1 MGLPGRRSRWR
12 RPPGPAERPRPATRP
27 DAFVPGRVLVGFETG
42 AGEQGRRTGA
52 AAGRVV
58 AGRAGPGWSSS
69 TGVPTSGRPPP
80 AGQPAGRG
88 LRRAGLA
95 PPGRRLRPRGLLAP
109 PAPPGRQRG
118 RRPRRQPP
126 GGRPHRGRGR
136 HRGPGFDP
144 DDPAT
149 TGVDETDDLD
159 LEDRVAGRWRC
170 RDDGCVEAVATPTS
184 SHGTEVASVLAAADV
199 FGQLNQV
206 RACGGDEDVGCSTAG
221 LHFEADARG
230 AYLLDVF
237 STRPAGGYR
246 LTRTVR
252 PHLERSWPR
261 PQPVRAPYRRRRPG
275 HTTTF
280 AMTSSERGRLR
291 VGHLPLRQHQSGPA
305 PSERDPGRR
314 APAGHLVREDVG
326 GTRLRGPSPTSS
338 RPPTPPA
345 TPRHPSVIGS
355 GCCSDRAFRGGGP
368 SFR

>member
-1 MGLPGRRSRWR
+1 M
-12 RPPGPAERPRPATRP
+12 
-27 DAFVPGRVLVGFETG
+27 
-42 AGEQGRRTGA
+42 
-52 AAGRVV
+52 
-58 AGRAGPGWSSS
+58 
-69 TGVPTSGRPPP
+69 
-80 AGQPAGRG
+80 
-88 LRRAGLA
+88 
-95 PPGRRLRPRGLLAP
+95 
-109 PAPPGRQRG
+109 
-118 RRPRRQPP
+118 
-126 GGRPHRGRGR
+126 
-136 HRGPGFDP
+136 
-144 DDPAT
+144 
-149 TGVDETDDLD
+149 
-159 LEDRVAGRWRC
+159 AGRWRC

-326 GTRLRGPSPTSS
+326 GSMAAGAFSDVIEAADTAGNTSTS
-338 RPPTPPA
+338 E
-345 TPRHPSVIGS
+345 RHRV
-355 GCCSDRAFRGGGP
+355 RVL
-368 SFR
+368 